1 MKYVSSYT
9 NVKNSTSLDEFI
21 KDKFDK
27 FEDYF
32 GRELSCHAVISKKG
46 KKENIKCVEIT
57 LRTGKHMFRAE
68 STTNSFH
75 KSVDED
81 FDKIKKQIRRHKDK
95 LISKKRNEAN
105 LYPLF
110 DSSENDVEDNENQ
123 ELIKIK
129 DFKVSPISVD
139 DAIMQM
145 ELLGHTFYAFQNI
158 ETGSINVLY
167 KRDNGG
173 YGLLNPM
180 L

>member
-1 MKYVSSYT
+1 MKYNSSYT
-9 NVKNSTSLDEFI
+9 NVKSSSSLDEFI

-32 GRELSCHAVISKKG
+32 GKELSCHAVISKKG

-57 LRTGKHMFRAE
+57 LRTGKHIFRAE
-68 STTNSFH
+68 STTDSFH

-81 FDKIKKQIRRHKDK
+81 FEKIKKQIRRHKDK
-95 LISKKRNEAN
+95 LISKKRNGAVS
-105 LYPLF
+105 YSLF
-110 DSSENDVEDNENQ
+110 DANDNNTEDEETQ

-129 DFKVSPISVD
+129 DFRVSPISID

-145 ELLGHTFYAFQNI
+145 ELLGHNFYAFQNI

-173 YGLLNPM
+173 YGLLNPI